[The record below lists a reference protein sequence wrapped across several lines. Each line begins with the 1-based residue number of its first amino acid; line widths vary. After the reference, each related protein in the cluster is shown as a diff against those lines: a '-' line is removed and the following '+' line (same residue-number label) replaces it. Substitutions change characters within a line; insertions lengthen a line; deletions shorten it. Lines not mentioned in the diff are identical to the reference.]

1 MTYPFSDA
9 WSGLCKVSSSKSVQ
23 RAKAVIERSEL
34 AEHAS
39 RVLIGALFTIVT
51 IRLGADFLNTMRLT
65 SLLLLISEGLVLL
78 LTVARRRAAV
88 VDRSWDARL
97 VTAVSLAG
105 APLLNPA
112 SEISLLPDTVAAG
125 MSVAGLL
132 VIVAGKLCLGRSLG
146 IVPANRGIV
155 CRGIYRLIR
164 HPIYAGYQVTHGA
177 FLLTHLDLWNVCVFV
192 TSDVALILRAIY
204 EERTLAGDPEYVRY
218 QSRVRWRLVP
228 GVF

>member
-1 MTYPFSDA
+1 
-9 WSGLCKVSSSKSVQ
+9 
-23 RAKAVIERSEL
+23 
-34 AEHAS
+34 
-39 RVLIGALFTIVT
+39 
-51 IRLGADFLNTMRLT
+51 
-65 SLLLLISEGLVLL
+65 
-78 LTVARRRAAV
+78 
-88 VDRSWDARL
+88 

-105 APLLNPA
+105 APLLDPA

-155 CRGIYRLIR
+155 CRGVYRLIR

-218 QSRVRWRLVP
+218 QSRVRWRMVP